1 MIKIFRLLIS
11 SLIFI
16 IIILLLAQFLN
27 GREGRRRSPMVFG
40 TTPYT
45 RSRHRHYQ
53 NVSLFP
59 DPSSGTTGDRI
70 LEQLSYTPP
79 PGYRADTLTIAVLG
93 GEAAWGRDY
102 SWEQCRVGACDVIQE

>member
-16 IIILLLAQFLN
+16 IIILLLVQFLN

-59 DPSSGTTGDRI
+59 DPSGTNGDRI
-70 LEQLSYTPP
+70 LAQLSYTPP

-102 SWEQCRVGACDVIQE
+102 SWEQCRVGACDVIQD

>member
-40 TTPYT
+40 T
-45 RSRHRHYQ
+45 RHRHYQ

-59 DPSSGTTGDRI
+59 APSGTTGDRI
-70 LEQLSYTPP
+70 LAQLSYTPP

-102 SWEQCRVGACDVIQE
+102 SWEQCRVGACDVIQD

>member
-40 TTPYT
+40 TRLQT
-45 RSRHRHYQ
+45 RTRHYQ

-59 DPSSGTTGDRI
+59 DPSGTTGDRI

-93 GEAAWGRDY
+93 GGTAWGRDY

>member
-1 MIKIFRLLIS
+1 
-11 SLIFI
+11 
-16 IIILLLAQFLN
+16 
-27 GREGRRRSPMVFG
+27 MVFG

-59 DPSSGTTGDRI
+59 DPSGTNGDRI
-70 LEQLSYTPP
+70 LAQLSYTPP

-102 SWEQCRVGACDVIQE
+102 SWEQCRVGACDVIQGESWQ

>member
-27 GREGRRRSPMVFG
+27 GREGRRRSPMGFG
-40 TTPYT
+40 ARTFTTKY
-45 RSRHRHYQ
+45 YQ

-59 DPSSGTTGDRI
+59 DPSGTTGDRI
-70 LEQLSYTPP
+70 LAQLSYTPP

-102 SWEQCRVGACDVIQE
+102 SWEQCRVGACDVIQD